1 MATTDLSSP
10 YYGMSDAQLQAAI
23 SAAQQAFMDLR
34 MGKKV
39 VTVAYAQGG
48 GSRSATFQQTDMANL
63 RMLINDLQR
72 ALNPGVCIRQRRP
85 LKPLF

>member
-1 MATTDLSSP
+1 MATTDISSP
-10 YYGMSDAQLQAAI
+10 YYGMSDAQLQQAL
-23 SAAQQAFMDLR
+23 SAAQQALIDLR

-63 RMLINDLQR
+63 RMLISELQQ
-72 ALNPGVCIRQRRP
+72 ALNPGVCVKRRRYITP
-85 LKPLF
+85 VF

>member
-1 MATTDLSSP
+1 MATNDLSSP

-23 SAAQQAFMDLR
+23 SAAQQGYLDLR
-34 MGKKV
+34 TGKKV

-63 RMLINDLQR
+63 RLLIAELTR
-72 ALNPGVCIRQRRP
+72 ALNPGVCVKHRRP